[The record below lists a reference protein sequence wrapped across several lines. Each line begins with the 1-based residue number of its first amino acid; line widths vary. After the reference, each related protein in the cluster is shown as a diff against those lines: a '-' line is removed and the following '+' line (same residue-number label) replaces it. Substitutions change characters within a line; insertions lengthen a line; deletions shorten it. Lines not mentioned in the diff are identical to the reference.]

1 MTTRGELKPAK
12 ITNLLKPQEVV
23 QFMFNPYEY
32 TISKTN
38 NWTDKQPSG
47 RNVPLVSFGQGGAQT
62 LTLTLYFD
70 SQLKKTDVRTYTKPL
85 WSMMMIDQTKKN
97 PVSNKGEPPTVAF
110 EWGNLYFKSVITS
123 MSEKFTLFT
132 DEGIPLRCT
141 VQITLRQYEDAEEVA
156 PQTGTQASTA
166 PPVTNTQVREGD
178 RMDHIAANN
187 GGNPS
192 DYRQIAENNNIDNP
206 MRIPPGTV
214 LKT

>member
-12 ITNLLKPQEVV
+12 ITNLVKPSEVV

-32 TISKTN
+32 TISKSN
-38 NWTDKQPSG
+38 NWLDKQPSG

-70 SQLKKTDVRTYTKPL
+70 TQMAKTDVRTYTKPL

-97 PVSNKGEPPTVAF
+97 QVSNKGEPPTVAF
-110 EWGNLYFKSVITS
+110 EWGSLYFKSVITS

-132 DEGIPLRCT
+132 DEGIPLRCSI
-141 VQITLRQYEDAEEVA
+141 QITLRQYEDAEEVA
-156 PQTGTQASTA
+156 PQTNSQTSST
-166 PPVTNTQVREGD
+166 PPVSNTQVREGD

-187 GGNPS
+187 NGDPAN
-192 DYRQIAENNNIDNP
+192 YRQIAENNNIDNP
-206 MRIPPGTV
+206 IRIPPGTV
-214 LKT
+214 LRT